1 LELFPTDFGMTN
13 ASVLLEST
21 IDLNTNYMTEEMAV
35 LFEELV
41 STPLAFLKI
50 GGTYQAVQIVDTSFE
65 VEKSRNKNLIRKSLT
80 VKPSNQNVING

>member
-1 LELFPTDFGMTN
+1 
-13 ASVLLEST
+13 
-21 IDLNTNYMTEEMAV
+21 MTEEMAI

-50 GGTYQAVQIVDTSFE
+50 GSTYQAVQIVDTSFE
-65 VEKSRNKNLIRKSLT
+65 VEKSRNKNLIKKSLT

>member
-1 LELFPTDFGMTN
+1 
-13 ASVLLEST
+13 
-21 IDLNTNYMTEEMAV
+21 
-35 LFEELV
+35 LV

-50 GGTYQAVQIVDTSFE
+50 GSAYQAVQIVDTSFE